1 MKPVPSTVYA
11 NDTTAG
17 RAYEARGMIHAS
29 EISRT
34 EMYVPANISQKPYES
49 WACITD
55 TSSRQWKLLHG
66 KEVKLNDD
74 GTISVDGFVC
84 AAMGSRY
91 GKVGDRFMV
100 RLSSG
105 RWLKVIKADAKQDR
119 HTVDGYTGRNGHI
132 LEMIVWNVPAAV
144 EQSGSYDTLKAYQG
158 TVTKIYKEKK

>member
-1 MKPVPSTVYA
+1 
-11 NDTTAG
+11 
-17 RAYEARGMIHAS
+17 MIHAS

-34 EMYVPANISQKPYES
+34 AMYVPDNISQKPYES

-55 TSSRQWKLLHG
+55 TSSKQWKLLHG

-74 GTISVDGFVC
+74 GTISVDGYVC
-84 AAMGSRY
+84 TAMGSRY
-91 GKVGDRFMV
+91 GKVGDRFLV

-105 RWLKVIKADAKQDR
+105 RWLKIIKADAKQDR

-132 LEMIVWNVPAAV
+132 LEMIVWSVPTDV

-158 TVTKIYKEKK
+158 TITKIYKEKK